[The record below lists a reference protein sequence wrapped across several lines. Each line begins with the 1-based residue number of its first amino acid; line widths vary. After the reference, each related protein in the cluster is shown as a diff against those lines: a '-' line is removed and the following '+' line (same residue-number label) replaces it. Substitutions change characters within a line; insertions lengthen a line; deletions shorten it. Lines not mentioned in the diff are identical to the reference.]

1 MRFSYREIGTRL
13 LRARLGKSHGIRGC
27 FPSSDRRK
35 RFFASLGKLLILEVV
50 LAMLTAAQPLAAQD
64 HVGHPIPKYVTGDEC
79 LFSHRVKVADT
90 WQQNPQALTVHPNA
104 EPAISKSNLPPEAE

>member
-50 LAMLTAAQPLAAQD
+50 LAMLTAAHPLASQD
-64 HVGHPIPKYVTGDEC
+64 HVGQPIPKYVTGDEC
-79 LFSHRVKVADT
+79 LFCHRVKPAGT
-90 WQQNPQALTVHPNA
+90 WQQNPHALTVHPHA
-104 EPAISKSNLPPEAE
+104 EDEISEEKLPTDTA